1 MEKRKILNRA
11 LTRHIMIF
19 AALFCI
25 LSLYAVTY
33 ASEVDILVR
42 KLVEKGI
49 LSKEEGEKILTE
61 TKQEAAK
68 EKDLAIKETKAAVA
82 KDVSEGKLAF
92 LPEWVRKTKISGDFR
107 LRYNYTEVDDQRSQS
122 QGRFRVRL
130 NIETEIAKK
139 VKFIFGLASGGND
152 PRSANQSFGSDWDK
166 KQININYAYVEYTPY
181 KWLKLEGGKMA
192 NPVYTVSQL
201 MWDEDV
207 NPEGAAAQVAYP
219 MNPCLNLLLNAGA
232 FVLQDNKNNT
242 PIDPWMWVIQPGFSW
257 KSEKGLQGKFAAG
270 YTSFENFQDNPQQ
283 KYSSGT
289 NSYYNV
295 GGTNYYKYKY
305 NLATMAGEVGIKNPI
320 PSFAPIRYAGV
331 FGEYVNN
338 VATSN
343 GKSGYLTG
351 LTFGDEKVVEKG
363 QWYFRG
369 NWRRLERNAVPDTFP
384 DSEFYF
390 GDTGVSGYELVF
402 RYGLW
407 KNINLQTRYVRSEQI
422 SGPAEP
428 ANLIQT
434 DLNFKF

>member
-1 MEKRKILNRA
+1 MA
-11 LTRHIMIF
+11 LIISNTAFI
-19 AALFCI
+19 
-25 LSLYAVTY
+25 S

-49 LSKEEGEKILTE
+49 LSKEEGEKILNE

-68 EKDLAIKETKAAVA
+68 EKEQAVKEAKAAVA

-92 LPEWVRKTKISGDFR
+92 LPEWVRKTKLYGDFR
-107 LRYNYTEVDDQRSQS
+107 LRYNYTEVDDQRSHS
-122 QGRFRVRL
+122 QGRYRVRL
-130 NIETEIAKK
+130 NLDIEVAKK

-152 PRSANQSFGSDWDK
+152 PRSANQSFGGDWDK
-166 KQININYAYVEYTPY
+166 DQININYAYVEYSPF

-192 NPVYTVSQL
+192 NPIYTVSQL
-201 MWDEDV
+201 QWDEDI
-207 NPEGAAAQVAYP
+207 NPEGVAAQIDYP
-219 MNPCLNLLLNAGA
+219 INPCLSLLLNAGA

-242 PIDPWMWVIQPGFSW
+242 PTDPWMWVIQPGFSW
-257 KSEKGLQGKFAAG
+257 KSETGLKGKFAAG
-270 YTSFENFQDNPQQ
+270 YTSFENFQDKPQQ

-295 GGTNYYKYKY
+295 NGTNYYKYKY
-305 NLATMAGEVGIKNPI
+305 NLATMTGEVGLKNPI
-320 PSFAPIRYAGV
+320 PGFALIRYAGV
-331 FGEYVNN
+331 FGEYSNN
-338 VATSN
+338 VSSSD

-369 NWRRLERNAVPDTFP
+369 NWRRLEANAVPDILP

-390 GDTGVSGYELVF
+390 GETGVSGYELVF

-407 KNINLQTRYVRSEQI
+407 KNINLQTRYVRSEQLH
-422 SGPAEP
+422 GPADP

>member
-1 MEKRKILNRA
+1 MKKKLLIVWTAMVLMFFLQSAAFA
-11 LTRHIMIF
+11 LTEM
-19 AALFCI
+19 
-25 LSLYAVTY
+25 
-33 ASEVDILVR
+33 EILVD

-49 LSKEEGEKILTE
+49 LTPAEGDKILR
-61 TKQEAAK
+61 
-68 EKDLAIKETKAAVA
+68 ETKAEAKKQKEETKKAVA
-82 KDVSEGKLAF
+82 KELIPQWVS
-92 LPEWVRKTKISGDFR
+92 KTKLYGDFR
-107 LRYNYTEVDDQRSQS
+107 LRYQYVDVHNKRSQS

-130 NIETEIAKK
+130 NLDIKVAEK

-152 PRSANQSFGSDWDK
+152 PRSMNQSFGSDWDK
-166 KQININYAYVEYTPY
+166 KQININYAYVEYSPY

-201 MWDEDV
+201 LWDEDI
-207 NPEGAAAQVAYP
+207 NPEGVATQIAYP
-219 MNPCLNLLLNAGA
+219 INPCLNLLLNAGA

-242 PIDPWMWVIQPGFSW
+242 PTDPWMWVIQPGFSW
-257 KSEKGLQGKFAAG
+257 KSEKGLQGKIAAG
-270 YTSFENFQDNPQQ
+270 YTSFENFQDQPQQ

-295 GGTNYYKYKY
+295 GGTKYYKYKY
-305 NLATMAGEVGIKNPI
+305 NLATMTGEVGLKNPI
-320 PSFAPIRYAGV
+320 PGFAPIRYAGV

-351 LTFGDEKVVEKG
+351 LTFGDEKVAEKG
-363 QWYFRG
+363 QWSFRG
-369 NWRRLERNAVPDTFP
+369 EWRRLERNAVPDILP
-384 DSEFYF
+384 DSDFYF
-390 GDTGVSGYELVF
+390 GDTGVSGYVLQF
-402 RYGLW
+402 KYGLW
-407 KNINLQTRYVRSEQI
+407 KNIYMQTKYVRGEQI

>member
-1 MEKRKILNRA
+1 MKKFLCILLLATA
-11 LTRHIMIF
+11 LTFSSTALIF
-19 AALFCI
+19 
-25 LSLYAVTY
+25 

-49 LSKEEGEKILTE
+49 LSKDEGEKILNE

-68 EKDLAIKETKAAVA
+68 EKEQTVKAAKAAVA
-82 KDVSEGKLAF
+82 KDVSDV
-92 LPEWVRKTKISGDFR
+92 LPEWVRKTRLYGDFR
-107 LRYNYTEVDDQRSQS
+107 LRYNYSEADDQRSQS

-130 NIETEIAKK
+130 NLDIEVAKK
-139 VKFIFGLASGGND
+139 VKFIFGIASGGND
-152 PRSANQSFGSDWDK
+152 PRSANQSFGNDWDK
-166 KQININYAYVEYTPY
+166 KQININYAYVIYTPY
-181 KWLKLEGGKMA
+181 KWLNLEGGKMA
-192 NPVYTVSQL
+192 NPIYTVSQL
-201 MWDEDV
+201 LWDEDI
-207 NPEGAAAQVAYP
+207 NPEGVAAQIDYP
-219 MNPCLNLLLNAGA
+219 INPCLSLLLNTGA

-242 PIDPWMWVIQPGFSW
+242 PNDPWMWVIQPGFSW
-257 KSEKGLQGKFAAG
+257 KSATGLQGKLAAG

-295 GGTNYYKYKY
+295 GSTNYYKYKY
-305 NLATMAGEVGIKNPI
+305 NLATMTGEVGLKNPI
-320 PSFAPIRYAGV
+320 PGFKAIRYAGL
-331 FGEYVNN
+331 FGEYTNN

-351 LTFGDEKVVEKG
+351 LTFGDEKVVDKG

-369 NWRRLERNAVPDTFP
+369 NWRRLEKNAVPDILP

-407 KNINLQTRYVRSEQI
+407 KNINIQSRYVRSEQL